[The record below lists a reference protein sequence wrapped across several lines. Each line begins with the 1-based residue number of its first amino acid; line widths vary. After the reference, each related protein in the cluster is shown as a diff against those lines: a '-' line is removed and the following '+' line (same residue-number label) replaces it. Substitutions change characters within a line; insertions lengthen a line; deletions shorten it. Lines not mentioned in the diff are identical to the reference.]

1 MLKQASDILW
11 TVIALLYQL
20 VLVTVLIALLMGDGA
35 GGFVMSVYGNVRELL
50 AALNPAAVAVAA
62 VLYLFWQLHRNRIV
76 GFPEKN
82 KDSSS

>member
-1 MLKQASDILW
+1 MLKQFADVLW

-20 VLVTVLIALLMGDGA
+20 VLLTVLIALLMGDGA

-50 AALNPAAVAVAA
+50 ATLNPAAVAVAA
-62 VLYLFWQLHRNRIV
+62 VLYLFWQLHRNRIA

-82 KDSSS
+82 KDSSP

>member
-1 MLKQASDILW
+1 MLKQFTDFLW
-11 TVIALLYQL
+11 TVIALLFQL

-35 GGFVMSVYGNVRELL
+35 GSFVMSVYGNVRELL

-62 VLYLFWQLHRNRIV
+62 VLYLFWQLHRNRIA

-82 KDSSS
+82 KDSSP

>member
-1 MLKQASDILW
+1 MLKQFADVLW

-35 GGFVMSVYGNVRELL
+35 GGFVMSVYANVRELL
-50 AALNPAAVAVAA
+50 ATLNPAAVAVAA
-62 VLYLFWQLHRNRIV
+62 VLYLFWQLHRNRIA

-82 KDSSS
+82 KDSSP

>member
-1 MLKQASDILW
+1 MLKQATDFLW
-11 TVIALLYQL
+11 TVITLLYQL

-62 VLYLFWQLHRNRIV
+62 VLYLFWHLHQNRIA
-76 GFPEKN
+76 GSPEKK
-82 KDSSS
+82 KDSSP